1 MFLLSAQKNML
12 KVLES
17 ETITSGS
24 VNVYQVRFQFDSD
37 WDGLEKVAVFRA
49 GKESVSVELMDGEEC
64 TVPWEV
70 TTHNDVGSELIIGVC
85 GVKDGAVVLPTI
97 WARAGKIQPGARLGP
112 SAMPPTPSL
121 TEQALLE
128 IAGERKKAEDAAQKA
143 EDAAKR
149 AEDAAAGGGAGGT
162 GNVSSE
168 EIASI
173 KVLDR
178 AEYEALAEKSPDT
191 LYLIRG

>member
-1 MFLLSAQKNML
+1 ML